1 MMRYL
6 SLPKSYAAALM
17 VLALFLAG
25 CSTSVTRMDAS
36 EVKDLSGA
44 WNDTD
49 SQMVAAEMMKD
60 ALSREWIGD
69 FSAANNR
76 KPAVIV
82 GEVRN
87 LSDEHISVSAFIQ
100 ELQRNLINS
109 GKVVFVA
116 SSTER
121 KEIRGERAD
130 QDINASEATRKAMGK
145 ERGADFMLQGTINT
159 IIDVGG
165 SDQLRY
171 YQVNLTLI
179 SLVDN
184 VIVWNGEK
192 KIKKMV
198 ERSKLRF

>member
-1 MMRYL
+1 MRFL
-6 SLPKSYAAALM
+6 SLTNNKAAAS
-17 VLALFLAG
+17 VILALSLVG
-25 CSTSVTRMDAS
+25 CSTSVTRMDVA

-49 SQMVAAEMMKD
+49 SQMVATEMMQD
-60 ALSREWIGD
+60 VLSREWIGEFKVD
-69 FSAANNR
+69 QKR

-87 LSDEHISVSAFIQ
+87 LSHEHINVSTFVQ

-109 GKVVFVA
+109 GKVKFVA

-121 KEIRGERAD
+121 EEVRGERTD
-130 QDINASEATRKAMGK
+130 QDIHASEATRKAMGK
-145 ERGADFMLQGTINT
+145 EKGADFMLKGTINT
-159 IIDVGG
+159 IIDASGR
-165 SDQLRY
+165 DQLRY

-184 VIVWNGEK
+184 EIVWNGEK
-192 KIKKMV
+192 KIKKFV
-198 ERSKLRF
+198 ARSNLRF

>member
-1 MMRYL
+1 MRSL
-6 SLPKSYAAALM
+6 SSCSAALLM
-17 VLALFLAG
+17 TLALFLAG
-25 CSTSVTRMDAS
+25 CSTSVTRMDPSA
-36 EVKDLSGA
+36 VKDLSGA
-44 WNDTD
+44 WNDSD

-60 ALSREWIGD
+60 ALGREWISD
-69 FSAANNR
+69 FSTVNNR
-76 KPAVIV
+76 KPTVIV

-87 LSDEHISVSAFIQ
+87 LSDEHISVSAFIE

-109 GKVVFVA
+109 GRVVFVA

-121 KEIRGERAD
+121 KDIRGERAD

-145 ERGADFMLQGTINT
+145 EKGADFMLKGTINT
-159 IIDVGG
+159 IIDVNG

-198 ERSKLRF
+198 ARSKLRF

>member
-1 MMRYL
+1 MRSL
-6 SLPKSYAAALM
+6 SSGSAAVLM
-17 VLALFLAG
+17 TLALFLGG
-25 CSTSVTRMDAS
+25 CSTSVTRIDPSA
-36 EVKDLSGA
+36 VKDLSGA
-44 WNDTD
+44 WNDSD

-60 ALSREWIGD
+60 ALGREWISD

-87 LSDEHISVSAFIQ
+87 LSDEHISVSAFIE

-109 GKVVFVA
+109 GRVVFVA

-121 KEIRGERAD
+121 KDIRGERAD

-145 ERGADFMLQGTINT
+145 EKGADFMLKGTINT
-159 IIDVGG
+159 IIDVNG

-184 VIVWNGEK
+184 MIVWNGEK

-198 ERSKLRF
+198 ARSKLRF

>member
-1 MMRYL
+1 MRSL
-6 SLPKSYAAALM
+6 SSGSAAVLM
-17 VLALFLAG
+17 TLALLLGG
-25 CSTSVTRMDAS
+25 CSTSVTRMDPAT
-36 EVKDLSGA
+36 VKDLSGA
-44 WNDTD
+44 WNDSD

-60 ALSREWIGD
+60 VLSRVWIDEFNGD
-69 FSAANNR
+69 NKR
-76 KPAVIV
+76 RPAVIV

-87 LSDEHISVSAFIQ
+87 LSDEHIDVNAFIE

-109 GKVVFVA
+109 GRVVFVA

-121 KEIRGERAD
+121 KDIRSERTD

-145 ERGADFMLQGTINT
+145 EKGADFMLKGTINT
-159 IIDVGG
+159 IIDVNG

-198 ERSKLRF
+198 ARSKLRF

>member
-6 SLPKSYAAALM
+6 SLAKSNAAASV

>member
-1 MMRYL
+1 MRFPSLINSKTAVLFLTL
-6 SLPKSYAAALM
+6 SLGA
-17 VLALFLAG
+17 
-25 CSTSVTRMDAS
+25 CSTAVTRMDTA

-49 SQMVAAEMMKD
+49 SQMVAAEMMTD
-60 ALSREWIGD
+60 VLSRDWIAEFKGD
-69 FSAANNR
+69 QKR

-87 LSDEHISVSAFIQ
+87 LSHEHIAVSPFVQ

-109 GKVVFVA
+109 GKVKFVA
-116 SSTER
+116 SATER
-121 KEIRGERAD
+121 DEIRGERAD
-130 QDINASEATRKAMGK
+130 QDINATEATRKAMGK
-145 ERGADFMLQGTINT
+145 EKGADFMLKGTINT
-159 IIDVGG
+159 IIDANG

-184 VIVWNGEK
+184 EIVWNGEK
-192 KIKKMV
+192 KIKKFV
-198 ERSKLRF
+198 ARSNLRF

>member
-1 MMRYL
+1 MMRSL
-6 SLPKSYAAALM
+6 SSCSAALLM
-17 VLALFLAG
+17 TLALFLAG
-25 CSTSVTRMDAS
+25 CSTSVTRMDPSA
-36 EVKDLSGA
+36 VKDLSGA
-44 WNDTD
+44 WNDSD

-60 ALSREWIGD
+60 ALGREWISD

-76 KPAVIV
+76 KPTVIV

-87 LSDEHISVSAFIQ
+87 LSDEHISVSAFIE

-109 GKVVFVA
+109 GRVVFVA

-121 KEIRGERAD
+121 KDIRGERAD

-145 ERGADFMLQGTINT
+145 EKGADFMLKGTINT
-159 IIDVGG
+159 IIDVNG

-198 ERSKLRF
+198 ARSKLRF

>member
-1 MMRYL
+1 
-6 SLPKSYAAALM
+6 
-17 VLALFLAG
+17 
-25 CSTSVTRMDAS
+25 
-36 EVKDLSGA
+36 
-44 WNDTD
+44 
-49 SQMVAAEMMKD
+49 MVAAEMMKD
-60 ALSREWIGD
+60 ALGREWISD
-69 FSAANNR
+69 FSTVNNR
-76 KPAVIV
+76 KRTVIV

-87 LSDEHISVSAFIQ
+87 LSDEHISVSAFIE
-100 ELQRNLINS
+100 ELQRNFINS
-109 GKVVFVA
+109 GRVVFVA

-121 KEIRGERAD
+121 IDIRGERAD

-145 ERGADFMLQGTINT
+145 EKGADFMLKGTINT
-159 IIDVGG
+159 IIDVNG

-198 ERSKLRF
+198 ARSKLRF

>member
-1 MMRYL
+1 MRFQSL
-6 SLPKSYAAALM
+6 SKTMAAALT
-17 VLALFLAG
+17 VLAFSLAG
-25 CSTSVTRMDAS
+25 CSTSVTRMNAS

-49 SQMVAAEMMKD
+49 SQLVAAEMMKD
-60 ALSREWIGD
+60 VLSREWIDD
-69 FSAANNR
+69 FKNTNNR

-109 GKVVFVA
+109 GKVIFVA

-145 ERGADFMLQGTINT
+145 EKGADFMLQGTINT

-179 SLVDN
+179 SLSDN

-192 KIKKMV
+192 KIKKMI
-198 ERSKLRF
+198 ERSRLRF

>member
-1 MMRYL
+1 MMRSL
-6 SLPKSYAAALM
+6 SSCSAALLM
-17 VLALFLAG
+17 TLALFLAG
-25 CSTSVTRMDAS
+25 CSTSVTRMDPSA
-36 EVKDLSGA
+36 VKDLSGA
-44 WNDTD
+44 WNDSD

-60 ALSREWIGD
+60 ALGREWISD
-69 FSAANNR
+69 FSTVNNR
-76 KPAVIV
+76 KPTVIV

-87 LSDEHISVSAFIQ
+87 LSDEHISVSAFIE

-109 GKVVFVA
+109 GRVVFVA

-121 KEIRGERAD
+121 KDIRGERAD

-145 ERGADFMLQGTINT
+145 EKGADFMLKGTINT
-159 IIDVGG
+159 IIDVNG

-198 ERSKLRF
+198 ARSKLRF

>member
-1 MMRYL
+1 MRFPSLINSKTAVLFLTL
-6 SLPKSYAAALM
+6 SLGA
-17 VLALFLAG
+17 
-25 CSTSVTRMDAS
+25 CSTAVTRMDTA

-49 SQMVAAEMMKD
+49 SQMVAAEMMTD
-60 ALSREWIGD
+60 VLSRDWIAEFKGD
-69 FSAANNR
+69 QKR

-87 LSDEHISVSAFIQ
+87 LSHEHIAVSPFVQ

-109 GKVVFVA
+109 GKVKFVA
-116 SSTER
+116 SATER
-121 KEIRGERAD
+121 EEVRGERAD
-130 QDINASEATRKAMGK
+130 QDINATEATRKAMGK
-145 ERGADFMLQGTINT
+145 EKGADFMLKGTINT
-159 IIDVGG
+159 IIDANG

-184 VIVWNGEK
+184 EIVWNGEK
-192 KIKKMV
+192 KIKKFV
-198 ERSKLRF
+198 ARSNLRF

>member
-1 MMRYL
+1 MRSL
-6 SLPKSYAAALM
+6 SSGSAAVWM
-17 VLALFLAG
+17 TLALFLGG
-25 CSTSVTRMDAS
+25 CSTSVTRMDPAT
-36 EVKDLSGA
+36 VKDLSGA
-44 WNDTD
+44 WNDSD

-60 ALSREWIGD
+60 ALGREWIGD

-87 LSDEHISVSAFIQ
+87 LSDEHISVSAFIE

-121 KEIRGERAD
+121 KDIRGERAD

-145 ERGADFMLQGTINT
+145 EKGADFMLKGTINT
-159 IIDVGG
+159 IIDVNG

-198 ERSKLRF
+198 ARSKLRF

>member
-1 MMRYL
+1 MSFI
-6 SLPKSYAAALM
+6 SLTNNKSAVVL
-17 VLALFLAG
+17 VLAMLLGG
-25 CSTSVTRMDAS
+25 CSTAVTRMDVA

-49 SQMVAAEMMKD
+49 SQMVAAEMMQD
-60 ALSREWIGD
+60 VLNREWIGEFKGD
-69 FSAANNR
+69 KKR

-87 LSDEHISVSAFIQ
+87 LSHEHINVSTFVQ

-109 GKVVFVA
+109 GKVKFVA

-121 KEIRGERAD
+121 EEIRGERAD
-130 QDINASEATRKAMGK
+130 QDVHSTEATRKAMGK
-145 ERGADFMLQGTINT
+145 EKGADFMLKGTINT
-159 IIDVGG
+159 IIDASGK
-165 SDQLRY
+165 DQLRY

-184 VIVWNGEK
+184 EIVWNGEK
-192 KIKKMV
+192 KIKKFV
-198 ERSKLRF
+198 ARSNLRF

>member
-1 MMRYL
+1 MRFL
-6 SLPKSYAAALM
+6 SLSKTMTAALA
-17 VLALFLAG
+17 VLAFSLAG
-25 CSTSVTRMDAS
+25 CSTSVTRMNAS

-49 SQMVAAEMMKD
+49 SQLVAAEMMKD
-60 ALSREWIGD
+60 ALGREWIND
-69 FSAANNR
+69 FSTANNR

-87 LSDEHISVSAFIQ
+87 LSDEHISVSAFIE

-145 ERGADFMLQGTINT
+145 EKGADFMLQGTINT

-179 SLVDN
+179 SLSDN

-192 KIKKMV
+192 KIKKMI
-198 ERSKLRF
+198 ERSRLRF

>member
-1 MMRYL
+1 MMRFL
-6 SLPKSYAAALM
+6 SLAKSSTAASV

-60 ALSREWIGD
+60 ALNREWIAD

-145 ERGADFMLQGTINT
+145 EKGADFMLQGTINT